1 MKLLTYNIHKG
12 IGGLDRSYQ
21 LDRIIAVLTEQ
32 NPDVVCLQEVDRNT
46 RRSAFDDQPSLL
58 AEAMGSVAHLDQ
70 FIHPHRGGGYGNM
83 ILSRWPFVETEH
95 FSLRQGLR
103 KRRGALMATIATPE
117 GQLFVTSGHLG
128 LNSEERHRQVD
139 QLLSDLRF
147 AQFAHLPTIVAL
159 DSNDWRDSL
168 ISGSLA
174 RQGFTQVTSPL
185 SQFRTFPAYMPLLAL
200 DKIFIRGTVIIRS
213 AHTVKTKLSRVASD
227 HLPVVLEFSIEE
239 PSR

>member
-12 IGGLDRSYQ
+12 IGGLDRRYR

-58 AEAMGSVAHLDQ
+58 SEALGCVASLDQ

-95 FSLRQGLR
+95 FSLRQGRR
-103 KRRGALMATIATPE
+103 KRRGTLMATIATPD
-117 GQLFVTSGHLG
+117 GLLFVASGHLG
-128 LNSEERHRQVD
+128 LNNQERHRQVD

-159 DSNDWRDSL
+159 DSNDWRDTL
-168 ISGSLA
+168 ISGPLA
-174 RQGFTQVTSPL
+174 RHGFTQVTSPL
-185 SQFRTFPAYMPLLAL
+185 SRFRTFPAYMPLVAL
-200 DKIFIRGTVIIRS
+200 DKVFVRGAVMIHSACTVR
-213 AHTVKTKLSRVASD
+213 TKLARTASD
-227 HLPVVLEFSIEE
+227 HLPVVVGFSMEE
-239 PSR
+239 TST